1 MGYLT
6 IFVIYESNLYLHEEK
21 DVEEAQKYHHGVKD
35 DPVHGIGLVKPV
47 ISTWKQKL
55 SYSFILHNLN

>member
-1 MGYLT
+1 M
-6 IFVIYESNLYLHEEK
+6 IYESYLNLHEEK

-35 DPVHGIGLVKPV
+35 DPVHGIGLVQPV

-55 SYSFILHNLN
+55 SHSFILHNLN